1 MSNAVKVNSSPSKL
15 TTDFLASAR
24 EAWGDALPDWVE
36 ELAKFATAT
45 SGVAAAKRIGMSPS
59 VVTSVCKAR
68 YTGDLG
74 AVEARVRGALMNESV
89 ECPVLGEI
97 GRDRC
102 LDEQKKRHVATSAVR
117 TALFHACRSG
127 GCQHSRLKV
136 EGGHDA

>member
-1 MSNAVKVNSSPSKL
+1 MSTAVKVNSLPSKL

-59 VVTSVCKAR
+59 VVTCVCRAR
-68 YTGDLG
+68 YRARDLA

-89 ECPVLGEI
+89 DCPVLGEI
-97 GRDRC
+97 ARDHC
-102 LDEQKKRHVATSAVR
+102 VDEQKKRHVGSSAAR
-117 TALFHACRSG
+117 TALFHACRG
-127 GCQHSRLKV
+127 GCQHSRLKID
-136 EGGHDA
+136 GGHDA